1 MSLDADACT
10 YPEGECTYPEGECTY
25 PEEACT
31 YPEGRGSVAIAGTR
45 ALD

>member
-1 MSLDADACT
+1 MSLDADA
-10 YPEGECTYPEGECTY
+10 CTYPEGECTY

-31 YPEGRGSVAIAGTR
+31 YPEGRGFVAIAGTR